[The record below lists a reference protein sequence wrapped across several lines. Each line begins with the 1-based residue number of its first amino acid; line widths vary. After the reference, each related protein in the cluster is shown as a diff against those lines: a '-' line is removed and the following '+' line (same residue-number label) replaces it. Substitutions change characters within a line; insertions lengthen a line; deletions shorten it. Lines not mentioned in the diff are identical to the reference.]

1 MRRYLGTGVLLL
13 LLNGCAH
20 AQLISQVASPPVQVQ
35 HSQQDG
41 KIGSM
46 LSAGKAQYEQHQLKA
61 AERTLE
67 AVLDLAPD
75 NQKALYYLG
84 LVARQTWVE
93 AHLGQSR
100 AARQPEQLPAPKP
113 QRRSL

>member
-1 MRRYLGTGVLLL
+1 MLLL
-13 LLNGCAH
+13 LLSGCADPR
-20 AQLISQVASPPVQVQ
+20 LISQVASPPVQVQ

-46 LSAGKAQYEQHQLKA
+46 LSAAKAQYKQHQLKA
-61 AERTLE
+61 AGQSLE
-67 AVLDLAPD
+67 AVLDLAPA

-93 AHLGQSR
+93 AHLGQRR
-100 AARQPEQLPAPKP
+100 AARQPEQLPVPNP